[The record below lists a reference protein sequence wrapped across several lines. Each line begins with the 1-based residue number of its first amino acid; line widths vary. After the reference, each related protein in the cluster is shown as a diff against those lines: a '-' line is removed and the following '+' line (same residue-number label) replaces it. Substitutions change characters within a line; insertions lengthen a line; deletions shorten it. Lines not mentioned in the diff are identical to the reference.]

1 MISLAMPDIELM
13 RVCKSYGG
21 RSVLQDLCH
30 RFPGGQISCVLGPS
44 GCGKTTLLRLIAG
57 LEAPDGGEIRGAAG
71 WKISAVFQEDR
82 LLENLT
88 AEKNLLLTARPGFT
102 RKDAQGLLEQLGLNG
117 AARQR
122 TSLLSG
128 GMRRRVAVAR
138 ALAAD
143 YDLLLLDEPL
153 TGLDGETRLQ
163 VLRHIQ
169 RACAGRTTIWVTH
182 GPQVPA
188 LLGAPALQLSRIPD

>member
-1 MISLAMPDIELM
+1 MDITLHQL
-13 RVCKSYGG
+13 CKSYGG
-21 RSVLQDLCH
+21 RPMLHSLSH

-57 LEAPDGGEIRGAAG
+57 LEAPDSGEIQGAQG
-71 WKISAVFQEDR
+71 KKISAVFQEDR
-82 LLENLT
+82 LFENLT

-102 RKDAQGLLEQLGLNG
+102 RADACALLAQLGLDG
-117 AARQR
+117 EAGRR
-122 TSLLSG
+122 VREFSG

-153 TGLDGETRLQ
+153 TGLDGEM
-163 VLRHIQ
+163 
-169 RACAGRTTIWVTH
+169 RARALDVIRASAAGRTAIWITH
-182 GPQVPA
+182 DPEDARRLNAPVLA
-188 LLGAPALQLSRIPD
+188 LSESAR